1 MRENN
6 KKCVKTD
13 DKNKR
18 NALKYLSIHGN
29 IFMGYCTFYETSE
42 TDNYIVIY
50 IWNDRR
56 RGIGGEH
63 GR

>member
-13 DKNKR
+13 DENKR

-29 IFMGYCTFYETSE
+29 IFMGYCTFCETSE
-42 TDNYIVIY
+42 ADKYIVIY
-50 IWNDRR
+50 I
-56 RGIGGEH
+56 GK
-63 GR
+63 